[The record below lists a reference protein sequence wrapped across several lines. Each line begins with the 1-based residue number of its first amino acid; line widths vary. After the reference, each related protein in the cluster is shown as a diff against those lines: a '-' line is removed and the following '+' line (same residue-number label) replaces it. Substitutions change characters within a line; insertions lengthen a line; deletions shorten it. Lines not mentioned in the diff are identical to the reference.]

1 MVKLTRI
8 YTRTGDEGETGL
20 GDGTR
25 VPKHDARVAAY
36 GTVDE
41 ANSVIGVALTQCTKA
56 QETVAKMLL
65 RIQNDLFDVGADLC
79 TPRKPVEHAGDA
91 LRVTDHQTRWLEEK
105 IDELNADLGTLTSF
119 VLPGGSALSAHLH
132 VARTVVRRAERDAV
146 HLGVVLGRGEVAEPI
161 RYLNRLSDLLF
172 VMARSVNK
180 PPHGPGDV
188 LWVPGGQRDPHGGN
202 Q

>member
-8 YTRTGDEGETGL
+8 YTRTGDEGDTGI
-20 GDGTR
+20 GDGSR

-41 ANSVIGVALTQCTKA
+41 ANSVIGVAITQCAKA
-56 QETVAKMLL
+56 QEPIAKLLL

-91 LRVTDHQTRWLEEK
+91 LRVTGHQTRWLEEQ

-132 VARTVVRRAERDAV
+132 VARTVVRRAERDV
-146 HLGVVLGRGEVAEPI
+146 VLLGEVLGRSEVAEPI

-172 VMARSVNK
+172 VMARAVNT
-180 PPHGPGDV
+180 PPLGPGDV
-188 LWVPGGQRDPHGGN
+188 LWVPGGQREPEAEN
-202 Q
+202 L